1 VVRYYKMDCKALHEL
16 SCKSQVWSNFKH
28 LLILQCWQGIELFE
42 EVYEV
47 LLDDADKPKLISYN
61 LLTIR
66 GEIMVKKKFL
76 FSVYYKKILIIPV
89 NNSYIIFSVSGYHHS
104 GDV

>member
-1 VVRYYKMDCKALHEL
+1 MFRYYKMDCTALHEL
-16 SCKSQVWSNFKH
+16 SSKSQVWSNFKH

-42 EVYEV
+42 ELHNV
-47 LLDDADKPKLISYN
+47 LIEDADKPRSISNN

-76 FSVYYKKILIIPV
+76 FNV
-89 NNSYIIFSVSGYHHS
+89 
-104 GDV
+104 

>member
-1 VVRYYKMDCKALHEL
+1 VFRYYKMDCKALHEL

-47 LLDDADKPKLISYN
+47 LLDDYDKPRLITYN

-76 FSVYYKKILIIPV
+76 FSVYYKKSHSYPLIIH
-89 NNSYIIFSVSGYHHS
+89 IIFSVSGYHHS